1 MVDFA
6 QQKPELIE
14 VITSVCGKQDITA
27 AITRK
32 QSFSKQNRQILQKLF
47 KAQYENM
54 PTSGVVTKNISK
66 LTSTST
72 FTVSCGHQLNIFGGP
87 LYVFFKIATVIQLC
101 KHLKATHPQFDF
113 VPIHWLAT
121 EDHDVAEISTV
132 NLFGKQITWPTTQTG
147 CTGALNTDELHAILE
162 QIPDLPE
169 IFVKAYTQ
177 HKTLAQATRYYLNA
191 IFGDDGLLI
200 IDANNATLKSL
211 FKPVMIEE
219 INTQSAEK
227 LVKMAN
233 ESLIQAGYDAPA
245 HAREINLFYIAQGSR
260 ERIIKL
266 ENERFGVVKPRL
278 QWTKSE
284 ILKEVELHPERFS
297 PNVILRPLYSQMIL
311 PDVAFVGGPAEL
323 AYWFQLTHLFKHYK
337 VPMPVLTPRLFG
349 LLISGTVEKKMKNL
363 GLKVVELFKEEHELR
378 QSIVDKAGLLP
389 DFELHLERPLK
400 EGFEAVQS
408 ATRIIDP
415 TLEASVQAEYTKVH
429 KMIEALA
436 KRIEKAAERR
446 LETDISNLKSILS
459 KLLPAN
465 GLQERHDGWLQYF
478 INTEDFKQAVMSAYI
493 PFSSDMSI
501 IYTQAKPK
509 T

>member
-1 MVDFA
+1 
-6 QQKPELIE
+6 
-14 VITSVCGKQDITA
+14 
-27 AITRK
+27 
-32 QSFSKQNRQILQKLF
+32 
-47 KAQYENM
+47 
-54 PTSGVVTKNISK
+54 
-66 LTSTST
+66 
-72 FTVSCGHQLNIFGGP
+72 
-87 LYVFFKIATVIQLC
+87 
-101 KHLKATHPQFDF
+101 
-113 VPIHWLAT
+113 
-121 EDHDVAEISTV
+121 
-132 NLFGKQITWPTTQTG
+132 
-147 CTGALNTDELHAILE
+147 
-162 QIPDLPE
+162 
-169 IFVKAYTQ
+169 
-177 HKTLAQATRYYLNA
+177 
-191 IFGDDGLLI
+191 
-200 IDANNATLKSL
+200 
-211 FKPVMIEE
+211 
-219 INTQSAEK
+219 
-227 LVKMAN
+227 
-233 ESLIQAGYDAPA
+233 
-245 HAREINLFYIAQGSR
+245 
-260 ERIIKL
+260 
-266 ENERFGVVKPRL
+266 
-278 QWTKSE
+278 
-284 ILKEVELHPERFS
+284 
-297 PNVILRPLYSQMIL
+297 
-311 PDVAFVGGPAEL
+311 
-323 AYWFQLTHLFKHYK
+323 
-337 VPMPVLTPRLFG
+337 MPVLTPRLFG